1 MALDFKPISADG
13 HLEVKPERWVHRVP
27 AKYRDRAPRSIT
39 LPDGADGLLIE
50 GQPLLEQNFIDLR
63 AGRASGDWS
72 PVGTKVED
80 AAGTGS
86 AEQRLSEQDTD
97 GLAAEVLYPNM
108 VAGPVLWRNI
118 THDEPYKA
126 MVRAYNDWLGEEYC
140 SVNRE
145 RLIGMG
151 VLPWTS
157 VDDCI
162 EEMEHC
168 AKLGLKGVMLGTLPS
183 ANGYP
188 TPEDD
193 KFWAAVVDMQMPI
206 TCHVA
211 FNNTGKR
218 ANQPT
223 FRYPIEDPAIM
234 AKVRRP
240 LLEWI
245 TNFGL
250 RPAVSVTQMVMSG
263 VFDRFPTLQMYF
275 AETRLGWVPFW
286 LEHADLWYDRHVGWA
301 QELLGFQPMKRKPSE
316 YVNDHVSFSVQYEHV
331 AVELRHHVGI
341 DHIMFATDFP
351 HIECEYPNTLPLV
364 EAIYANVPSNES
376 YRILAGNVINYF
388 GLDRDIIKKET
399 AVAATAD

>member
-27 AKYRDRAPRSIT
+27 ARWRDRAPRSVP
-39 LPDGADGLLIE
+39 LPDGGDGLVIE

-63 AGRASGDWS
+63 AGRAGAWS
-72 PVGTKVED
+72 PEVTRVED

-86 AEQRLSEQDTD
+86 AEQRLQEQDTD

-140 SVNRE
+140 SVDRD
-145 RLIGMG
+145 RLIGLG
-151 VLPWTS
+151 VLPWTN
-157 VDDCI
+157 VQDCI
-162 EEMEHC
+162 DEMEHC
-168 AKLGLKGVMLGTLPS
+168 AKLGLKGVLLGALPS
-183 ANGYP
+183 ANNYP
-188 TPEDD
+188 TEEDD
-193 KFWAAVVDMQMPI
+193 RFWAAAVDMQMPV

-223 FRYPIEDPAIM
+223 FRYPNEDPVVM

-286 LEHADLWYDRHVGWA
+286 LEHADLWYDRHIGWA
-301 QELLGFQPMKRKPSE
+301 QEMLGFEPLKRKPSE
-316 YVNDHVSFSVQYEHV
+316 YVNDHVHFSVQYEHV
-331 AVELRHHVGI
+331 AVELRHHVGVN
-341 DHIMFATDFP
+341 HIMFATDFP
-351 HIECEYPNTLPLV
+351 HIECEYPNTMPLV
-364 EAIYANVPSNES
+364 EEIYSTVPSDEA
-376 YRILAGNVINYF
+376 YRILAGNVIDYF
-388 GLDRDIIKKET
+388 RMNRDVIRKEKV
-399 AVAATAD
+399 AAATADD

>member
-13 HLEVKPERWVHRVP
+13 HLEVKPERWSHRVP
-27 AKYRDRAPRSIT
+27 ARYRDRAPRSVT
-39 LPDGADGLLIE
+39 LPDGGDGLLIE

-72 PVGTKVED
+72 PIGAKVED

-86 AEQRLSEQDTD
+86 AEQRLREQDTD

-140 SVNRE
+140 SVDRD

-157 VDDCI
+157 VDDAI
-162 EEMEHC
+162 AEMEHC
-168 AKLGLKGVMLGTLPS
+168 ARLGLKGCLLGTLPS

-188 TPEDD
+188 TPDD
-193 KFWAAVVDMQMPI
+193 DRFWAAAVDMKMPL
-206 TCHVA
+206 TVHVA
-211 FNNTGKR
+211 FNQTGKR
-218 ANQPT
+218 ASQPT
-223 FRYPIEDPAIM
+223 FRYPNEDPEIM

-250 RPAVSVTQMVMSG
+250 RPAVSVTQMVLSG
-263 VFDRFPTLQMYF
+263 VFDRFPSLQIYF

-286 LEHADLWYDRHVGWA
+286 LEHADLWYDRHLGWA
-301 QELLGFQPMKRKPSE
+301 EELLGFQPLKRKPSE
-316 YVNDHVSFSVQYEHV
+316 YVNEHVSFSVQYEHV

-341 DHIMFATDFP
+341 NHIMFATDFP
-351 HIECEYPNTLPLV
+351 HIECEYPNTMPLV
-364 EAIYANVPSNES
+364 EGIYANVPGNEA
-376 YRILAGNVINYF
+376 YRILAGNVIDYF
-388 GLDRDIIKKET
+388 GLNPGVISKQG
-399 AVAATAD
+399 AAAATAD

>member
-63 AGRASGDWS
+63 AGRSSGDWS

-151 VLPWTS
+151 VLPWTN

-223 FRYPIEDPAIM
+223 FRYPNEDPAIM

-399 AVAATAD
+399 AAAATAD